1 MLKMIAIK
9 IATYQRSDGRS
20 PEVLTR
26 ALESIK
32 SQTYQNYKVYL
43 IGDKYDNSDEFI
55 KLSSIIDPDKI
66 YVENLSYA
74 KEREKYTGLDLWCS
88 GGVNAMNYAID
99 KILSDGIDYICH
111 LDHDDWWD
119 PNHLQEIINVIKL
132 DSPVFI
138 ATKSYYKNYENIFPK
153 IESSPFFPKN
163 GDLIHSSVCIDF
175 NRINLRYRDRLE
187 EGIRGVVSDGDMWD
201 RISELMKSKNI
212 NGKLIKKV
220 TCYHIEEGYSL
231 GKS

>member
-1 MLKMIAIK
+1 MKIAIK
-9 IATYQRSDGRS
+9 IPTYQRSDGRT

-43 IGDKYDNSDEFI
+43 IGDKYEDNDEFLR
-55 KLSSIIDPDKI
+55 LSSIIDPDKI
-66 YVENLSYA
+66 YVENLPYA
-74 KEREKYTGLDLWCS
+74 KEREKYTGLDLWCA
-88 GGVNAMNYAID
+88 GGVNANNHAID
-99 KILSDGIDYICH
+99 KILEDELSYICH
-111 LDHDDWWD
+111 LDHDDWWAS
-119 PNHLQEIINVIKL
+119 NHLEEIINVIES
-132 DSPVFI
+132 DSPAFI
-138 ATKSYYKNYENIFPK
+138 ATKSYHKNYENTLPI

-175 NRINLRYRDRLE
+175 NRINLRYRDMLEE

-212 NGKLIKKV
+212 NGVLINKT
-220 TCYHIEEGYSL
+220 TCLHLEEGYSL
-231 GKS
+231 I

>member
-1 MLKMIAIK
+1 MKITIK
-9 IATYQRSDGRS
+9 IPTYQRVDGRT

-43 IGDKYDNSDEFI
+43 IGDKYEDNDEFLR
-55 KLSSIIDPDKI
+55 LSSIIDTDKI
-66 YVENLSYA
+66 YVENLPYA
-74 KEREKYTGLDLWCS
+74 KEREKYTGLDLWCT
-88 GGVNAMNYAID
+88 GGINANNHAID
-99 KILSDGIDYICH
+99 KILEDGLSYICH
-111 LDHDDWWD
+111 LDHDDWWA
-119 PNHLQEIINVIKL
+119 PNHLEEIVNTIES
-132 DSPVFI
+132 DSPAFI
-138 ATKSYYKNYENIFPK
+138 ATKSFHKNYENTLPI

-175 NRINLRYRDRLE
+175 NRINLRYRDILEE

-212 NGKLIKKV
+212 NGKLINKV
-220 TCYHIEEGYSL
+220 TCNHLEEGYSL
-231 GKS
+231 I